1 MSKVP
6 PISRTNPVSSKYQGP
21 VLKCRFKV
29 DSGAAGNIIPYN
41 VFQELY
47 PGMPKSALKN
57 SIKNRT
63 HLVAY
68 NKEEIKQLGT
78 CILKV
83 NYGGKT
89 LTCEFFVVSFK
100 FKPIIGLDASRNLGL
115 LIINCP
121 IYHSWTRDTRNTPID
136 TLSSSFD
143 AISGADADI
152 PKKISKEWIVNNPK
166 YKHLFQGIGR
176 FKCDLVQIKIARNA
190 IPVQKPPQKVPLVL
204 KDQFKQE
211 LDNVVSQGILSKL
224 DDANVNAPE
233 WLNSFVVVK
242 RLNGKLC
249 ICLDPTDLNPYIVRP
264 VCNARTLLKDAVHF
278 AVFDST
284 KGSSMSLWMKLQNCL
299 QQC

>member
-1 MSKVP
+1 M
-6 PISRTNPVSSKYQGP
+6 
-21 VLKCRFKV
+21 LKCRFKV

-41 VFQELY
+41 VFQELN

-57 SIKNRT
+57 SINHKT
-63 HLVAY
+63 CLVAY

-89 LTCEFFVVSFK
+89 LTCKFFVVSSK
-100 FKPIIGLDASRNLGL
+100 FKPIIGLDASRNFGL
-115 LIINCP
+115 LTINCP
-121 IYHSWTRDTRNTPID
+121 ICHSLTRDTTNTPID

-152 PKKISKEWIVNNPK
+152 PEKISKEWLFNNPK

-176 FKCDLVQIKIARNA
+176 FKCDPVQIKIAHNA
-190 IPVQKPPQKVPLVL
+190 IPVQKPPRRGPLAL

-211 LDNVVSQGILSKL
+211 LDNMVSQGILSKL
-224 DDANVNAPE
+224 DDANVNELE
-233 WLNSFVVVK
+233 WLNPFVIVK
-242 RLNGKLC
+242 KLNGKLC

-264 VCNARTLLKDAVHF
+264 VCNARTMDEVIALF
-278 AVFDST
+278 
-284 KGSSMSLWMKLQNCL
+284 
-299 QQC
+299 